1 MTPDSRRSAAHH
13 FVDGLVETGIEH
25 LFSNFGTDHVS
36 LIEAMA
42 QFTREGR
49 PQPNVLLCP
58 HENVAIHMAGGYAAM
73 TGKGQGVLVHV
84 DAGTANA
91 AMGMHNL
98 FRSRWPVLLMAG
110 KSPFTV
116 RGELP
121 GSRDNYVH
129 FVQDPFDI
137 GSIVR
142 PYVKWEYALPSGV
155 VTKEVLRR
163 AHTVMQSD
171 PPGPVYLT
179 LPRETL
185 AEECESAKVASFPA
199 QRFGAVHA
207 GGLSARDARAVA
219 EALLQAKKPVVI
231 TSYLGRKPEAVA
243 ALEALAMECGIRVHE
258 FMPIAMNMSRSS
270 PCFGG
275 FDPSKALAGADLCLL
290 LDVDVPWLPKFTQ
303 PDAGTRF
310 IHIDV
315 DVLKQD
321 FPVWGFATDLRLQAD
336 CASALPDILEAV
348 RAQADEGFRQRV
360 QQRTASWPR
369 EREERIAA
377 IAAAAADPGSSGSLS
392 PAFVCASVQRAIGPR
407 DIVINEGIRNG
418 GAVLA
423 QIPRTEPGTLIGCA
437 GGGLGYSGGIALGA
451 KLARPGQRV
460 VQVVGDG
467 GFHFSTPTSVYAV
480 AQRYKL
486 PILTVVLDNGGWQ
499 AVKEA
504 VLRVYP
510 EGEAA
515 QAKRFHAQLGGE
527 VRRFDQVG
535 QAFGAHGEYVT
546 EPGELQ
552 AALARSIEAVDS
564 GRAAVLH
571 VKVAQL

>member
-1 MTPDSRRSAAHH
+1 
-13 FVDGLVETGIEH
+13 
-25 LFSNFGTDHVS
+25 
-36 LIEAMA
+36 
-42 QFTREGR
+42 
-49 PQPNVLLCP
+49 
-58 HENVAIHMAGGYAAM
+58 
-73 TGKGQGVLVHV
+73 
-84 DAGTANA
+84 
-91 AMGMHNL
+91 
-98 FRSRWPVLLMAG
+98 VLLMAG

-137 GSIVR
+137 GSLVR
-142 PYVKWEYALPSGV
+142 PYVKWEYALPSGL

-185 AEECESAKVASFPA
+185 AEECESSKVASFPA
-199 QRFGAVHA
+199 QRYGSVTA
-207 GGLSARDARAVA
+207 GGISASDARAVA
-219 EALLQAKKPVVI
+219 QALVQAKKPVVI

-243 ALEALAMECGIRVHE
+243 ALEALAMECGVRVHE

-275 FDPSKALAGADLCLL
+275 FDPGKALAGADLCLL

-303 PDAGTRF
+303 ADAATRF

-321 FPVWGFATDLRLQAD
+321 FPVWGFATDMRLHAD
-336 CASALPDILEAV
+336 CATALPDILEAV
-348 RAQADEGFRQRV
+348 RAVGDDDFRQRV

-369 EREERIAA
+369 EREERVKAN
-377 IAAAAADPGSSGSLS
+377 AAAAASPGTSGALS
-392 PAFVCASVQRAIGPR
+392 AAFVCASVNRAISAQ
-407 DIVINEGIRNG
+407 DIVVNEGIRNG
-418 GAVLA
+418 AAVLA
-423 QIPRTEPGTLIGCA
+423 QIPRTQAGTLIGCA

-451 KLARPGQRV
+451 KLACPGQRV

-467 GFHFSTPTSVYAV
+467 GFHFSTPASVYAV
-480 AQRYKL
+480 AQRYQL

-515 QAKRFHAQLGGE
+515 QANNFQALLGGE

-546 EPGELQ
+546 EPGELE
-552 AALARSIEAVDS
+552 AALARSVQAVDR
-564 GRAAVLH
+564 GQAAVVH

>member
-1 MTPDSRRSAAHH
+1 MSIAQRRSAAHH
-13 FVDGLVETGIEH
+13 FLDGLAEAGIEH
-25 LFSNFGTDHVS
+25 LFSNLGTDHVS

-42 QFTREGR
+42 QFRREGR
-49 PQPNVLLCP
+49 PQPNVVLCP
-58 HENVAIHMAGGYAAM
+58 HENVAIHMAGGYAAV
-73 TGKGQGVLVHV
+73 TGRGQGVMVHV

-110 KSPFTV
+110 KSPFTM

-137 GSIVR
+137 GSLVR
-142 PYVKWEYALPSGV
+142 PYVKWEYSLPSGTV
-155 VTKEVLRR
+155 AKEVLRR

-185 AEECESAKVASFPA
+185 AEQWEPAQVASFSAERYGP
-199 QRFGAVHA
+199 VKA
-207 GGLSARDARAVA
+207 GGIPAGAARDVAQALMAAR
-219 EALLQAKKPVVI
+219 KPVVI
-231 TSYLGRKPEAVA
+231 TSYLGRSAKAVA
-243 ALEALAMECGIRVHE
+243 ALEALATECGIRVHE
-258 FMPIAMNMSRSS
+258 FMPTAMSISRDS

-275 FDPSKALAGADLCLL
+275 FDPARALDGADLCLL
-290 LDVDVPWLPKFTQ
+290 LDVDVPWLPQFTH
-303 PDAGTRF
+303 PAAATRF

-315 DVLKQD
+315 DPLKRD
-321 FPVWGFATDLRLQAD
+321 FPMWGFATDLRLQAD
-336 CASALPDILEAV
+336 CGEALFDVLDAV
-348 RAQADEGFRQRV
+348 RMQAHDAFRQQVR
-360 QQRTASWPR
+360 QRTAPWAGEGD
-369 EREERIAA
+369 ERR
-377 IAAAAADPGSSGSLS
+377 AAAAAAASQPGTIGAIS
-392 PAFVCASVQRAIGPR
+392 PAFACAAIHRAIGAG
-407 DIVINEGIRNG
+407 DIVVNEAIRNSP
-418 GAVLA
+418 AVLN
-423 QIPRTEPGTLIGCA
+423 QIPRTQPGTLIGCA

-480 AQRYKL
+480 AQRYRL

-510 EGEAA
+510 KGEASEA
-515 QAKRFHAQLGGE
+515 DDFQARLGGE
-527 VRRFDQVG
+527 VRRFDQVA
-535 QAFGAHGEYVT
+535 QAFGGHGEYVT
-546 EPGELQ
+546 DPAQLQ
-552 AALARSIEAVDS
+552 QAVQRCVQAVDQ
-564 GRAAVLH
+564 GQAAVLH
-571 VKVAQL
+571 VKVAPL